1 MNRLLVLL
9 GALAVAF
16 LVRIWHLGRVFLPD
30 GVFPSGTDP
39 YYHLR
44 RVHLALE
51 NGFAIPHRDLFC
63 QFPTGV
69 IDPWPPLFDWLLAA
83 LAWLAGG
90 GAPSSETVTL
100 VSVWVPPILGVI
112 TVALVY
118 ALGRRLTGP
127 APALAAAWIYAC
139 LPAAAY
145 RAQIGMADHHV
156 AEALLAVTI
165 YVVLARDARAGVFSL
180 RRSLGLGLALGAAV
194 LTWLG
199 AVIFVSVTFAYLLF
213 RTVFHAAEPAG
224 RAAALTI
231 AVSCGLAGL
240 LVLPFGISTLPGRAG
255 EMRVYHLSLLQPA
268 LLLIM
273 AGAGAFT
280 SGSWSFCRRGSRPRT
295 RVVLMTG
302 AGCLLG
308 TAVLLALG
316 GGRGLGEGFAFAR
329 QATPTLLLPLESR
342 PLFFPQSGFSAEYA
356 WILFHLAGVAAVIGW
371 LFYLTRRPR
380 RVEPLILLALLFGV
394 DLVLAVFQ
402 VRFTHF
408 LALDVALLAGVAG
421 AWIIEVGGRAGG
433 TLLFGLLL
441 VAPGTFFWITRF
453 APSPPPPAVRSA
465 LLELGRTSP
474 PVSRRHPEYGVAA
487 VWDLGHWTTA
497 LARRPCL
504 DSPFLHL
511 TPFKGTAGLFMAQS
525 GDAAESIAERYRVR
539 YLVSVPIPVS
549 PYAGD
554 GEGDLEYRYLYPRQF
569 IQILGLEEGD
579 FLEVRREG
587 LGITPAFA
595 RTLQFRLQYLNG
607 VRPLEGRHPAFP
619 NLGPEMFEAPTLRRW
634 RLHLAEDDP
643 DLPGE
648 VSRIKIF
655 ERVAGARVVGELVPG
670 AKIMLWATV
679 RSPKGD
685 TFTFDYADRATADS
699 AGRFTFRVPYWNRAS
714 PDESGLD
721 EGFTLLA
728 PSLNWERR
736 VEVTETD
743 VREGRMVVVP

>member
-1 MNRLLVLL
+1 MNRILNLL

-16 LVRIWHLGRVFLPD
+16 VVRIWHVGRILLPD
-30 GVFPSGTDP
+30 GVFPSGSDP

-51 NGFAIPHRDLFC
+51 NGFAIPHHDLFC
-63 QFPTGV
+63 HFPAGV

-90 GAPSSETVTL
+90 GAPSPETVTR
-100 VSVWVPPILGVI
+100 VSVWVPPMLGVI

-118 ALGRRLTGP
+118 ALGRRLIGR

-156 AEALLAVTI
+156 AEVLLAVTI
-165 YVVLARDARAGVFSL
+165 YLVLARDARAGDFSL

-199 AVIFVSVTFAYLLF
+199 AVIFVSVAFGYLLF
-213 RTVFHAAEPAG
+213 RTVFHAPGPTG

-231 AVSCGLAGL
+231 AVSFGLAGL
-240 LVLPFGISTLPGRAG
+240 LVLPLGISTLPGRAG

-273 AGAGAFT
+273 AGAGAIT
-280 SGSWSFCRRGSRPRT
+280 SGGWSFGRRGPRPRT

-308 TAVLLALG
+308 AAALLALG

-329 QATPTLLLPLESR
+329 QATPRLLLPLESR
-342 PLFFPQSGFSAEYA
+342 PLFFPTSGFNAEYA
-356 WILFHLAGVAAVIGW
+356 WLLFHLAGVAAVIGW
-371 LFYLTRRPR
+371 LLLLTRRPR

-394 DLVLAVFQ
+394 HLVLALFQ

-408 LALDVALLAGVAG
+408 LAVDIALLAGVTA
-421 AWIIEVGGRAGG
+421 ARIIQAGGRAGG
-433 TLLFGLLL
+433 TLLVGLLL
-441 VAPGTFFWITRF
+441 VAPGGYFWITRF

-465 LLELGRTSP
+465 LLALGRTSP

-487 VWDLGHWTTA
+487 VWDLGHWTTG

-525 GDAAESIAERYRVR
+525 GDAAESIAERYCVR

-549 PYAGD
+549 PYGAD

-579 FLEVRREG
+579 FLEVRQEG

-607 VRPLEGRHPAFP
+607 VRPLEARHPAFP

-634 RLHLAEDDP
+634 RLHIAEDDP
-643 DLPGE
+643 ELPGE
-648 VSRIKIF
+648 ASRIKIF
-655 ERVAGARVVGELVPG
+655 ERVAGARVMGELVPG
-670 AKIMLWATV
+670 ARIIIRAIV
-679 RSPKGD
+679 RSPHGD
-685 TFTFDYADRATADS
+685 AFAFAYADRATADS
-699 AGRFTFRVPYWNRAS
+699 AGRFTFRVPYWVRES
-714 PDESGLD
+714 PRESGLA

-728 PSLNWERR
+728 PSLRWERR
-736 VEVTETD
+736 VEVTEAE
-743 VREGRMVVVP
+743 VREGRIVVVP